1 MDERY
6 TRLVFTTLQA
16 NINTV
21 FTSTFVVIVVEDD
34 RTNDYRTGTFGIAT
48 NSYL

>member
-1 MDERY
+1 MDEWC
-6 TRLVFTTLQA
+6 TFVFTTLQA
-16 NINTV
+16 NGNTA

-34 RTNDYRTGTFGIAT
+34 RTNDYRTGTVAFTT